1 MCAHFSNERNRG
13 LRSSSL
19 GAGPVGQSY
28 STHLRGTSEYIAAG
42 ACPGAA
48 HDFCHAKCW
57 GVQQH
62 VTPSTTCLGRNRA
75 HRGQTTGKTS
85 FPLDEREGWLQFR
98 RQTPGTAAPLY
109 RVHRGLHPRHRNP
122 FLAVRTHHLTVRR
135 KAPADRPGDRNG
147 PESPPRPRGPE
158 AFGREVIPRNREL

>member
-1 MCAHFSNERNRG
+1 MRAHFSNERNRG

-109 RVHRGLHPRHRNP
+109 RVQRPPPSRQESLPRRENP
-122 FLAVRTHHLTVRR
+122 PPDRAAKGSRR
-135 KAPADRPGDRNG
+135 
-147 PESPPRPRGPE
+147 PPRRQE
-158 AFGREVIPRNREL
+158 WS